1 MAETAAQA
9 WANGLEI
16 DGERVTVKWGRSKP
30 KPAANVA
37 GPSTEGAPAVTAS
50 AS

>member
-16 DGERVTVKWGRSKP
+16 DGETIAVKWGRSKP
-30 KPAANVA
+30 KQPSNLA
-37 GPSTEGAPAVTAS
+37 GPSAAGPSVVDPAS
-50 AS
+50 